1 MLRGKVAIVIGSSS
15 GIGLAIVK
23 VSALIERLDL
33 KNAVHVGHST
43 GGGQVTRY
51 VASYCMGQARFAR
64 WLSVLLLSA
73 AAALFAPIVV
83 AQDTIAPGAKVSVVT
98 DHELPNVPGK
108 SMRAVLVEYA
118 PGAGSPSHRHPTSA
132 FIYARVLEGAIRSKV
147 NDEPERTYQTGE
159 SWTEKPGDH
168 HQVSKN
174 ASVTEPAKLLAI
186 FVVDTSDRQ
195 IVIPD
200 K

>member
-1 MLRGKVAIVIGSSS
+1 MKKIA
-15 GIGLAIVK
+15 
-23 VSALIERLDL
+23 
-33 KNAVHVGHST
+33 
-43 GGGQVTRY
+43 
-51 VASYCMGQARFAR
+51 
-64 WLSVLLLSA
+64 LLLA
-73 AAALFAPIVV
+73 AAALFATSVT
-83 AQDTIAPGAKVSVVT
+83 AQETIAPGAKVSVVF
-98 DHELPNVPGK
+98 DQELPNVPGK

-147 NDEPERTYQTGE
+147 NDGAERTYQAGE
-159 SWTEKPGDH
+159 SWTERPGDH

-174 ASVTEPAKLLAI
+174 ASATEPAKLLAI
-186 FVVDTSDRQ
+186 FVVDTSDRR